1 MFAATTAVSTFEALE
16 ELLSN
21 NIAYT
26 THLHPQDH
34 LHILQRLPL
43 AREMPTFTMFN
54 VNLLELFTS
63 QGEKPQVQPP
73 EEQLPV
79 DEGHEQRFALEVQQE
94 IRRFSPRAVS
104 TSALSTSSVFRAH
117 CEGAIEVEGCGVHKA
132 MALFYI
138 HGITIFNPR
147 RSPKPPICWDFCLLQ
162 SH

>member
-1 MFAATTAVSTFEALE
+1 MLEAVE

-21 NIAYT
+21 NIAYDS
-26 THLHPQDH
+26 LHPQED
-34 LHILQRLPL
+34 LHILQRLTL
-43 AREMPTFTMFN
+43 AREMPTFTMSN
-54 VNLLELFTS
+54 INLLELFTS

-79 DEGHEQRFALEVQQE
+79 DESHEQRFALEVQQE
-94 IRRFSPRAVS
+94 LRRFSSRAVS

-117 CEGAIEVEGCGVHKA
+117 CEGAIEVSGCGLQKA

-138 HGITIFNPR
+138 HGITIFYPR
-147 RSPKPPICWDFCLLQ
+147 RSPKTPICWDFCLLQ